1 MHEHGEDEQEEFDY
15 GEEHLINNQ
24 ESVDSKPLLML
35 SNRRKKG
42 LNKRGLKNVSQ
53 ETFKAQ
59 FFGEK
64 INNLQRIKTKP
75 FILENDDRS

>member
-1 MHEHGEDEQEEFDY
+1 
-15 GEEHLINNQ
+15 
-24 ESVDSKPLLML
+24 ML

-42 LNKRGLKNVSQ
+42 LNKRAVKNVSQ

-64 INNLQRIKTKP
+64 FNNLQRIKTKP